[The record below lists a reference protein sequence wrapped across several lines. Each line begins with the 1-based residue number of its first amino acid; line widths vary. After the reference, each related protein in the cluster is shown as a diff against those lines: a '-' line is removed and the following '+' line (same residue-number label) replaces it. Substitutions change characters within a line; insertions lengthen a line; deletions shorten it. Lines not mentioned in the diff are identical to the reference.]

1 MDVSSFSSTFERYK
15 TLHTRE
21 TEPSMGTFVG
31 HLVPGLA
38 LTFLGLWHTINNIRN
53 YCLKGS
59 TKFTVRFWYPFNG
72 PLSRFKHLELIFILS
87 FSLLAIFMQIL
98 DYPFLRF
105 AFELDSFEHASMFL
119 HLAIFAGFTLS
130 AELTQSSEILSAVPG
145 ILVASVFGQEL
156 FLLHFH
162 SADHVGLEGHYHWL
176 LQLIVSVSLL
186 AALAAMLLPTSF
198 STVLVL
204 SISVVFQGCW
214 FMNMGFMLWTPEFV
228 PRGCI
233 MQLAESSSD
242 SMHGAV
248 TCESHEADMRARAL
262 ANLQFSW
269 ILSGILIFTGLTCLK
284 FSKKC
289 TLGAQSTEYEQLQVK
304 GSDVPITI
312 DSFKRADP

>member
-1 MDVSSFSSTFERYK
+1 
-15 TLHTRE
+15 
-21 TEPSMGTFVG
+21 MGTFVG

-38 LTFLGLWHTINNIRN
+38 LTLLGLWHTINNIRA

-59 TKFTVRFWYPFNG
+59 SKFSVRFWYPFNG
-72 PLSRFKHLELIFILS
+72 PLSRFRNLELIFILS
-87 FSLLAIFMQIL
+87 FSLVAIFMQVL
-98 DYPFLRF
+98 DLPFLHF
-105 AFELDSFEHASMFL
+105 PFELDSFEHASIFL

-145 ILVASVFGQEL
+145 ILVTFVLGQEL

-176 LQLIVSVSLL
+176 LQLIVFVSLL
-186 AALAAMLLPTSF
+186 AALAAIFLPTSF

-214 FMNMGFMLWTPEFV
+214 FMNMGFMLWTPQFV
-228 PRGCI
+228 PRGCV

-248 TCESHEADMRARAL
+248 TCSSQEADVRARAL

-269 ILSGILIFTGLTCLK
+269 ILSGILIFTGFTCLK
-284 FSKKC
+284 FAGKC
-289 TLGAQSTEYEQLQVK
+289 TPRAQSTEYEQLHIK
-304 GSDVPITI
+304 GSDVPVTI
-312 DSFKRADP
+312 DSFKRTNP